1 MSNTLERDWLTQGL
15 MDFEYKKYVLLSYL
29 QGVQSC
35 FQEKKLYPYLSD
47 LVFHY
52 RNLQSIKEH
61 KELLY
66 ENFPRKIAK
75 ADFEKLKIHYQKLI
89 EDDAAMKELA
99 QILSFAIPTLQDTLN
114 EGRGLYEMVEEHLE
128 VEPIGIC
135 PLYVN
140 DGYLLIN
147 ERIKHTTQVY
157 QYQITVFENS
167 QENFRGI
174 HTKYLETI
182 KKGIGRTFESLKLE
196 LVRKYPELPNPGTY
210 LVDIKLDIPFDE
222 TAMPVA
228 KRLLVKYLNQA
239 A

>member
-1 MSNTLERDWLTQGL
+1 MSTLERDWLTQGL
-15 MDFEYKKYVLLSYL
+15 MDFEYKKYILLSYL

-35 FQEKKLYPYLSD
+35 FDDKKLYPYLSD

-52 RNLQSIKEH
+52 RNLQSIKEN
-61 KELLY
+61 KELLF

-75 ADFEKLKIHYQKLI
+75 ADFEKLKIHYQKLV
-89 EDDAAMKELA
+89 DDDEAMQELA
-99 QILSFAIPTLQDTLN
+99 QILAFAIPTLRDTLN
-114 EGRGLYEMVEEHLE
+114 EGRGLYELVEEHLV
-128 VEPIGIC
+128 VEPIGIS

-147 ERIKHTTQVY
+147 ERAKKITQVY
-157 QYQITVFENS
+157 QYQITVFESS
-167 QENFRGI
+167 QENYRGI
-174 HTKYLETI
+174 HTKYLESI
-182 KKGIGRTFESLKLE
+182 RKGIGETFEHLKLA
-196 LVRKYPELPNPGTY
+196 LVKKYQELPNPGTY
-210 LVDIKLDIPFDE
+210 LIDIKLDIPFHE